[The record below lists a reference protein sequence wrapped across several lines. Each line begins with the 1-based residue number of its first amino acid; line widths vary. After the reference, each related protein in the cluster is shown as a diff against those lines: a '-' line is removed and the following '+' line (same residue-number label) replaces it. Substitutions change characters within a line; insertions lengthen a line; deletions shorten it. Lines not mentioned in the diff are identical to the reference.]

1 MTTKNSYRVF
11 NNLKQSFVLVKLTK
25 MKLRW
30 IKAIYQKIG
39 WNLIT
44 NIDQKTKKVMKKR
57 NTFDS
62 VNALYE
68 G

>member
-1 MTTKNSYRVF
+1 MKTKNSYRVF

-30 IKAIYQKIG
+30 IKTIYQKIG

>member
-39 WNLIT
+39 QNLIT